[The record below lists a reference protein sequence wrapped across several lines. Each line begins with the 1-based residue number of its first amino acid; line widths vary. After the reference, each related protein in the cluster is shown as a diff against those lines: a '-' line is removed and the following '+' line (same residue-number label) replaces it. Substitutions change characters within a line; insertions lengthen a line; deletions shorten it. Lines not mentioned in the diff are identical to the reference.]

1 LTPKEDP
8 IAGATLPALRW
19 PSGFNPALDVLRRWV
34 RTRHGMTLL
43 SNMRRADVLTVVKK
57 CLEVEAGLK
66 EEHMG

>member
-1 LTPKEDP
+1 
-8 IAGATLPALRW
+8 
-19 PSGFNPALDVLRRWV
+19 LDVLRRWV